1 MTKMKDEIP
10 SKTDQ
15 EDIKVLLKLNAE
27 TMEGMQTITSTQS
40 EKIEKLAGDVQQ
52 AIERVGGVEENILTI
67 DTNTKSL

>member
-1 MTKMKDEIP
+1 MKDEIP

-27 TMEGMQTITSTQS
+27 TMEGMQNITSTQS

>member
-1 MTKMKDEIP
+1 MKDEIP

-27 TMEGMQTITSTQS
+27 TMEAMQNNTSTQG
-40 EKIEKLAGDVQQ
+40 ETITKLAGDVKQ
-52 AIERVGGVEENILTI
+52 AIERVVGVEENILTI

>member
-1 MTKMKDEIP
+1 MKDEIP

-27 TMEGMQTITSTQS
+27 TMEGMQNITSTQS

-52 AIERVGGVEENILTI
+52 AIERVVGVEENILTI

>member
-1 MTKMKDEIP
+1 MKDEIP

-52 AIERVGGVEENILTI
+52 AI
-67 DTNTKSL
+67 

>member
-1 MTKMKDEIP
+1 MKDDMP

-27 TMEGMQTITSTQS
+27 AMEGMQNITSTQS
-40 EKIEKLAGDVQQ
+40 EKITKLAGDVQQ
-52 AIERVGGVEENILTI
+52 AIERVVGVEENILTI